1 MHAFPKKQGL
11 YDPAYEK
18 DSCGVGFVMNMKG
31 EKSHEIIFQGLEIL
45 KKLEHRGACGSDK
58 LTGDGAGI
66 LIQIPDAFFQEQCPK
81 INIKLPKVGR
91 YAVGNVFLPTG
102 AATNLGMEIMERA
115 VLKEGLELLGWRDI
129 PVDNSTIGVTA
140 RSVEPVMKQ
149 IFVGAPADLKD
160 QLAFERRLYCVRKRT
175 AWDVRRAGLN
185 DNNENFY
192 ICSLSSKTIIY
203 KGQLT
208 APQLET
214 YYLDIKDPK
223 MTSALALAHSRYS
236 TNTFPSW
243 GRAQPF
249 RYIAHNGE
257 INTVRGNKNWMG
269 ARAVS
274 YTHLTLPTI
283 LLV

>member
-81 INIKLPKVGR
+81 INIKLPEVGR

-140 RSVEPVMKQ
+140 RSVEPM
-149 IFVGAPADLKD
+149 I
-160 QLAFERRLYCVRKRT
+160 
-175 AWDVRRAGLN
+175 
-185 DNNENFY
+185 
-192 ICSLSSKTIIY
+192 
-203 KGQLT
+203 
-208 APQLET
+208 
-214 YYLDIKDPK
+214 
-223 MTSALALAHSRYS
+223 
-236 TNTFPSW
+236 
-243 GRAQPF
+243 
-249 RYIAHNGE
+249 
-257 INTVRGNKNWMG
+257 
-269 ARAVS
+269 
-274 YTHLTLPTI
+274 
-283 LLV
+283 

>member
-1 MHAFPKKQGL
+1 M
-11 YDPAYEK
+11 
-18 DSCGVGFVMNMKG
+18 
-31 EKSHEIIFQGLEIL
+31 
-45 KKLEHRGACGSDK
+45 
-58 LTGDGAGI
+58 
-66 LIQIPDAFFQEQCPK
+66 PDF
-81 INIKLPKVGR
+81 GR
-91 YAVGNVFLPTG
+91 YAAGNVFLPTG
-102 AATNLGMEIMERA
+102 EDTKLGMEIMERA
-115 VLKEGLELLGWRDI
+115 VSKEGLELLGWRDI

-192 ICSLSSKTIIY
+192 VCSLSSKTIIY

-214 YYLDIKDPK
+214 YYLDIKDSK

-257 INTVRGNKNWMG
+257 INTVRGNKNWMD
-269 ARAVS
+269 ARES
-274 YTHLTLPTI
+274 MFESSLFKDIDTI
-283 LLV
+283 LPVIAPGGSDSADFDQALEMLFLTGRSLPHAMMMMIPEPWSGHKTME